1 MTFPTNDPAHLS
13 FPRFVREFMARHW
26 DGCVVIAAFGV
37 NWSAAVVC
45 ALMIWLH
52 LGANAVSWVHVLL
65 FGALPVVGFVWFLR
79 DSVNWRSGLQI
90 AVSVAF
96 QIFLAAL
103 PWIVLIQSLI
113 RRAGLD

>member
-1 MTFPTNDPAHLS
+1 M
-13 FPRFVREFMARHW
+13 VKHW
-26 DGCVVIAAFGV
+26 DGRVVIAALGV